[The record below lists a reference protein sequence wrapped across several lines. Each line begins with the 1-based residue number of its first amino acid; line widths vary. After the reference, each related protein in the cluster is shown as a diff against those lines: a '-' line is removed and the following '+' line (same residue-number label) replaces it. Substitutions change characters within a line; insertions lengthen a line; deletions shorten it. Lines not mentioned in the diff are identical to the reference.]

1 MESVQGEVLAAVSL
15 GLYEY
20 ESAIGS
26 IAAAAK
32 EAEGLTLLILQ
43 GHLKS
48 VCEAH
53 LLALLEQKERYAKE
67 PNSHSERRDKLHDQG
82 TRA

>member
-1 MESVQGEVLAAVSL
+1 MEQIQGEVLAVGAT

-20 ESAIGS
+20 ESAISS

-32 EAEGLTLLILQ
+32 EAEGLTLMILQ

-53 LLALLEQKERYAKE
+53 FLALLGLKESHGKE
-67 PNSHSERRDKLHDQG
+67 AQ
-82 TRA
+82 